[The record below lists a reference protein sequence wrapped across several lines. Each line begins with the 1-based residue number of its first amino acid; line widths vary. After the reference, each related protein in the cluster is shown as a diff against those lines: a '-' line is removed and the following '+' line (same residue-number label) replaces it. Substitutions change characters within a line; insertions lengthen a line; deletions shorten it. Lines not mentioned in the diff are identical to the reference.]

1 MALERY
7 RVDAPG
13 TNRSERAFRPAGLLP
28 AGPVFHHLAD
38 RQSAPCPRGETGADW
53 FRQRIRDLR
62 RKPEFATVAAAYAGE
77 TVRLFEGRYLAN
89 KAMANIARQT
99 VCVAILSSHFGLAD
113 GSGGAFLSS
122 IQTLTTAMRVCSK
135 NTTAATVALLER
147 LGLVVRAEN
156 RDDRRW
162 LHIRP
167 TEHLISAARDFR
179 RISLAAAD
187 ALFPRGNYHALFDSD
202 QAVQERCFAIGLYS
216 FIAIYS
222 SVFDL
227 EESHVFTS
235 TDGGMVLLLKLLSLK
250 GRSSDANVVEFPFDE
265 IGSLFGLSRTHVRR
279 LMRKA
284 AAGGFVRLLQNGGR
298 RIEILPPLNDLFENV
313 VAANVAGAQLDLHL
327 ARGDDEL
334 LRLDG
339 RY

>member
-1 MALERY
+1 
-7 RVDAPG
+7 VDAPE
-13 TNRSERAFRPAGLLP
+13 TSRSERAFRPAGLLT
-28 AGPVFHHLAD
+28 AGPVFRRLAD
-38 RQSAPCPRGETGADW
+38 PQTAPCPRCETGADW

-62 RKPEFATVAAAYAGE
+62 RKPEFAAVAAAYAGE

-89 KAMANIARQT
+89 KAMANVARQT
-99 VCVAILSSHFGLAD
+99 VCVAILSSHFGHAD
-113 GSGGAFLSS
+113 QSGGAFLSS

-187 ALFPRGNYHALFDSD
+187 ALFPRGNYQVLFDGD

-216 FIAIYS
+216 YIAIYS

-235 TDGGMVLLLKLLSLK
+235 TDGGMVLLLKLLSLR
-250 GRSSDANVVEFPFDE
+250 GTDESSDGNVVEFPFDE

-284 AAGGFVRLLQNGGR
+284 EAGGFVRLLQKGGR
-298 RIEILPPLNDLFENV
+298 RIEILSTLDDLFENV

-334 LRLDG
+334 LRLDN